1 MYFVSHYWPLLFCDF
16 YASRV
21 VPALDVQWSHIGD
34 INKDQIFCVVILDNV
49 YFFVFCLRS

>member
-49 YFFVFCLRS
+49 YFFVFCL